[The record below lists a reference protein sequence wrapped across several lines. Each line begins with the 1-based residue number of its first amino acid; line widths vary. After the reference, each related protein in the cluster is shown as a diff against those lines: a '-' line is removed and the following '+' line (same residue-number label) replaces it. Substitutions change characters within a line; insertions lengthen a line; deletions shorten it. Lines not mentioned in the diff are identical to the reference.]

1 VVSFTSN
8 EKEGCLDTCHSFFG
22 KLSDFSKISMV
33 LHEKSAMALIKHTIK
48 STKKLYFFTDL
59 FYIKLHTCSHK
70 SYKTFNICSLAFSNS
85 SFIKITSCCISTSLA
100 LEPVVLISR
109 PNSCKIKE
117 SFLPLLISFS
127 ASIDLK

>member
-1 VVSFTSN
+1 MVSFTSN
-8 EKEGCLDTCHSFFG
+8 ENEGCLDTCHSFFG
-22 KLSDFSKISMV
+22 KLSNFSKISMV
-33 LHEKSAMALIKHTIK
+33 LHENRTMQLRKQVVKSPN
-48 STKKLYFFTDL
+48 KLFFFTDL
-59 FYIKLHTCSHK
+59 FYIKLQTCKHK

-85 SFIKITSCCISTSLA
+85 SFIKIKSCCISTSLA

>member
-1 VVSFTSN
+1 MVSFTSN
-8 EKEGCLDTCHSFFG
+8 ENEGCLDTCHSFFG
-22 KLSDFSKISMV
+22 KLSNFSKTSMV
-33 LHEKSAMALIKHTIK
+33 LQEKSAMALTKYPVK
-48 STKKLYFFTDL
+48 STKKLYFFTDQ
-59 FYIKLHTCSHK
+59 FYIKLHTCTDK

-85 SFIKITSCCISTSLA
+85 SFINITSCCISTSLA

-117 SFLPLLISFS
+117 SFLPLLISVS